1 MDPAVKL
8 RSPSGHNLFPD
19 AKNTSSLRSWRNNSV
34 PTIGH
39 SFLSKVLFFQ
49 GIGMEQEVIIRHKAM
64 PRAGTKS

>member
-19 AKNTSSLRSWRNNSV
+19 AKNTSSLRSWRNNSP

-39 SFLSKVLFFQ
+39 SFLLGGFIFA
-49 GIGMEQEVIIRHKAM
+49 GNGNEQEVTLCHKAM